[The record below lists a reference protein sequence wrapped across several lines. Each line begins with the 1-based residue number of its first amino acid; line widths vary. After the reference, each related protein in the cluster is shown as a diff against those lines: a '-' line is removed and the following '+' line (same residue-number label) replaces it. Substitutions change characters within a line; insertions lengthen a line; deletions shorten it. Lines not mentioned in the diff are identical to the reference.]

1 MLKEGGGGTGSAQQ
15 HRLQDGLVVA
25 QVAIALVLLTGA
37 GLFVAS
43 FARFQRMDPGFRP
56 AGVLTAQ
63 ISFPAERY
71 PTAERQNQFLTSL
84 VEQLEAKPGIS
95 SASLSEAVPA
105 WITDYRQSFGIVGDA
120 ATDFDH
126 TPAAIANIVSPTY
139 FHTMGIRL
147 VRGRGVSSADD
158 KRSPKVVV
166 VDALTAQRYFRGR
179 DPLGRRITFN
189 FTGGAPDTAEIVG
202 VVASVRENGLAAD
215 EQPTIYWSFAQFLG
229 GRIVQAF
236 VSVRTVGDPD
246 MQTRVLRQ
254 TVAGLDRMV
263 PVSDVKTMS
272 ERVDQSVG
280 TTRFSTFLAS
290 LFASVALVLGVVGI
304 YSVLAYIVGQRQRE
318 IAIRLALGASRSH
331 VMRDVVRR
339 ALALTATGIVLGSG
353 AAWIL
358 TRVLAG
364 LFLGVSPHD
373 PGIFV
378 GAAAMFAA
386 VAMAAAS
393 VPAFRTTR
401 VDPAL
406 ALASFV

>member
-1 MLKEGGGGTGSAQQ
+1 
-15 HRLQDGLVVA
+15 
-25 QVAIALVLLTGA
+25 
-37 GLFVAS
+37 
-43 FARFQRMDPGFRP
+43 
-56 AGVLTAQ
+56 
-63 ISFPAERY
+63 
-71 PTAERQNQFLTSL
+71 
-84 VEQLEAKPGIS
+84 
-95 SASLSEAVPA
+95 
-105 WITDYRQSFGIVGDA
+105 
-120 ATDFDH
+120 
-126 TPAAIANIVSPTY
+126 
-139 FHTMGIRL
+139 
-147 VRGRGVSSADD
+147 
-158 KRSPKVVV
+158 
-166 VDALTAQRYFRGR
+166 
-179 DPLGRRITFN
+179 
-189 FTGGAPDTAEIVG
+189 
-202 VVASVRENGLAAD
+202 
-215 EQPTIYWSFAQFLG
+215 
-229 GRIVQAF
+229 
-236 VSVRTVGDPD
+236 
-246 MQTRVLRQ
+246 
-254 TVAGLDRMV
+254 
-263 PVSDVKTMS
+263 MS